1 MRWEQSDRKPISDM
15 ALIRAFMEITPKR
28 FAYSGKNVYLCTFI
42 LDFQTDMTDMKY
54 NWTFANVGGT
64 TRVKIQSG
72 EDIRHLGELDQKM
85 WTVLSCPTTGLEI
98 NEESLQLI
106 DTDGDGKLRVK
117 EVVQT
122 ADWLC
127 AVLHNPDSL
136 LAGKAEVALANIAD
150 ETLLAVAREVADGKE
165 TVTLTDVDAAI
176 AGVTIDAQAIPEAP
190 FAADVIAAYKARQAE
205 YAAYYEQ
212 EKLQQLG
219 LAAIAEDTPKPGMSE
234 ADFADMG
241 AKIAAYEA
249 GAAAANDANAK
260 ALAAARVKYVPLR
273 KLLVLSRDFY
283 RLLRNFIT
291 FEDFYDKN
299 QTVKAIFQAG
309 TLIID
314 QRACSLCVRV
324 NDMAK
329 QNAQAGL
336 SGMYLIYCGCESK
349 KLGKKMQIAAA
360 MTVGGIRNLSVG
372 KNALFYDNEGN
383 DWDAVVTK
391 IIDNPISISQAF
403 YSPYR
408 KFGAWVTDL
417 INKSAAEKDS
427 KVFSEATAKV
437 QENAGKT
444 SAEGEKPKVQAFD
457 IAKFAGIFAAIG
469 MAIGY
474 IGAFFTSV
482 IGGFAALKWWQDI
495 LAVLGIV
502 LVISGPSM
510 FLAWTKLRKRNL
522 APVLNANGW
531 AINAEVMVSVLFG
544 ATLTQQAQ
552 FPMLQLV
559 DPLAKKGIPA
569 WKKWLISIAFVL
581 VVLLG
586 LWLGNLLNWCKLPSP
601 LPCFHKEQAEEVAVT
616 PAAETP
622 AEVVVTEEGAK

>member
-1 MRWEQSDRKPISDM
+1 
-15 ALIRAFMEITPKR
+15 
-28 FAYSGKNVYLCTFI
+28 
-42 LDFQTDMTDMKY
+42 MKY

-98 NEESLQLI
+98 NEESLKLI
-106 DTDGDGKLRVK
+106 DLDGDGKLRVK
-117 EVVQT
+117 EVIQT

-127 AVLHNPDSL
+127 GVLRDPETL
-136 LAGKAEVALANIAD
+136 LAGKAEVPLANIAD
-150 ETLLAVAREVADGKE
+150 ETILAVAKQVSADGQ
-165 TVTLTDVDAAI
+165 TVTLADVETAI
-176 AGVTIDAQAIPEAP
+176 AAVSVETQPAPEAP
-190 FAADVIAAYKARQAE
+190 FEGDVIAAYKAKQAD
-205 YAAYYEQ
+205 YAAYFEQ
-212 EKLQQLG
+212 VKLQSLG
-219 LAAIAEDTPKPGMSE
+219 LATIAEDTPKPGLAE
-234 ADFADMG
+234 ADFAEMG
-241 AKIAAYEA
+241 TKIAAYEA
-249 GAAAANDANAK
+249 GVATANEANAAA
-260 ALAAARVKYVPLR
+260 LSAAQAQYQPLR
-273 KLLVLSRDFY
+273 KLLLLSRDFY

-291 FEDFYDKN
+291 FEDFYDKA
-299 QTVKAIFQAG
+299 QPKAIFQAG

-314 QRACSLCVRV
+314 QRACTLCVRV
-324 NDMAK
+324 SDMSK
-329 QNAQAGL
+329 QNLQAGA
-336 SGMYLIYCGCESK
+336 SGMYLIYCDCESK
-349 KLGKKMQIAAA
+349 KLGKKMQIVAA
-360 MTVGGIRNLSVG
+360 MTIGGIRNLTVG

-391 IIDNPISISQAF
+391 IIDNPISIGQAF
-403 YSPYR
+403 WSPYR

-427 KVFSEATAKV
+427 KVLSEATTKI
-437 QENAGKT
+437 QEGANNTPPA
-444 SAEGEKPKVQAFD
+444 GEKPKPQAFD

-469 MAIGY
+469 MAVGY

-482 IGGFAALKWWQDI
+482 IGGFAELKWWQDI

-531 AINAEVMVSVLFG
+531 AVNADVMVNVMFG
-544 ATLTQQAQ
+544 STLTQQAQ

-559 DPLAKKGIPA
+559 DPLAKKGMPA
-569 WKKWLISIAFVL
+569 WKKWIIAVASVL

-586 LWLGNLLNWCKLPSP
+586 LWGLWFANCGCKAEKVEPQVETVESA
-601 LPCFHKEQAEEVAVT
+601 ETMVIEEV
-616 PAAETP
+616 
-622 AEVVVTEEGAK
+622 TE

>member
-1 MRWEQSDRKPISDM
+1 
-15 ALIRAFMEITPKR
+15 
-28 FAYSGKNVYLCTFI
+28 
-42 LDFQTDMTDMKY
+42 MKY

-98 NEESLQLI
+98 NEESLKLI
-106 DTDGDGKLRVK
+106 DLDGDGKLRVK
-117 EVVQT
+117 EVIQT

-127 AVLHNPDSL
+127 GVLRDPETL
-136 LAGKAEVALANIAD
+136 LAGEAEVPLANIAD
-150 ETLLAVAREVADGKE
+150 ETILAVAKQVSADGQTVNLADVE
-165 TVTLTDVDAAI
+165 TAI
-176 AGVTIDAQAIPEAP
+176 AAVSVETQPAPEAP
-190 FAADVIAAYKARQAE
+190 FEGDVIAAYKAKQAD
-205 YAAYYEQ
+205 YAAYFEQ
-212 EKLQQLG
+212 AKLQSLG
-219 LAAIAEDTPKPGMSE
+219 LATIAEDTPKPGLAE
-234 ADFADMG
+234 ADFAEMG
-241 AKIAAYEA
+241 TKIAAYEA
-249 GAAAANDANAK
+249 GVATANEANAAA
-260 ALAAARVKYVPLR
+260 LSAAQAQYQPLR
-273 KLLVLSRDFY
+273 KLLLLSRDFY

-291 FEDFYDKN
+291 FEDFYDKA
-299 QTVKAIFQAG
+299 QPKAIFQAG

-314 QRACSLCVRV
+314 QRACTLCVRV
-324 NDMAK
+324 SDMPK
-329 QNAQAGL
+329 QNLQAGA
-336 SGMYLIYCGCESK
+336 SGMYLIYCDCESK
-349 KLGKKMQIAAA
+349 KLGKQMQIVAA
-360 MTVGGIRNLSVG
+360 MTIGGIRNLTVG

-391 IIDNPISISQAF
+391 IIDNPISIGQAF
-403 YSPYR
+403 WSPYR

-427 KVFSEATAKV
+427 KVFSEATNKI
-437 QENAGKT
+437 QEEANNTPPA
-444 SAEGEKPKVQAFD
+444 GEKPKPQAFD

-469 MAIGY
+469 MAVGY

-482 IGGFAALKWWQDI
+482 IGGFAELKWWQDI

-531 AINAEVMVSVLFG
+531 AINADVMVNVMFG
-544 ATLTQQAQ
+544 SALTQQAQ

-559 DPLAKKGIPA
+559 DPLAKKGMPA
-569 WKKWLISIAFVL
+569 WKKWIIVVASVL

-586 LWLGNLLNWCKLPSP
+586 LWLTNLLNWCKLPSP
-601 LPCFHKEQAEEVAVT
+601 LPCFSQEVVEQVEPVAETVESAETVVVEEVA
-616 PAAETP
+616 E
-622 AEVVVTEEGAK
+622 

>member
-1 MRWEQSDRKPISDM
+1 
-15 ALIRAFMEITPKR
+15 
-28 FAYSGKNVYLCTFI
+28 
-42 LDFQTDMTDMKY
+42 MKY

-64 TRVKIQSG
+64 TRVKIQSS

-98 NEESLQLI
+98 NEESLKLI
-106 DTDGDGKLRVK
+106 DLDGDGKLRVK
-117 EVVQT
+117 EVIQT

-127 AVLHNPDSL
+127 GVLRDPETL
-136 LAGKAEVALANIAD
+136 LAGKAEVPLANIAD
-150 ETLLAVAREVADGKE
+150 ETILAVAKQVSADGQ
-165 TVTLTDVDAAI
+165 TVTLADVETAI
-176 AGVTIDAQAIPEAP
+176 AAVSVETQPAPEAP
-190 FAADVIAAYKARQAE
+190 FEGDVIAAYKAKQAD
-205 YAAYYEQ
+205 YAAYFEQ
-212 EKLQQLG
+212 AKLQSLG
-219 LAAIAEDTPKPGMSE
+219 LATIAEDTPKPGLAE
-234 ADFADMG
+234 ADFAEMG
-241 AKIAAYEA
+241 TKIAAYEA
-249 GAAAANDANAK
+249 GVATANEANAAA
-260 ALAAARVKYVPLR
+260 LSAAQAQYQPLR
-273 KLLVLSRDFY
+273 KLLLLSRDFY

-291 FEDFYDKN
+291 FEDFYDKA
-299 QTVKAIFQAG
+299 QPKAIFQAG

-314 QRACSLCVRV
+314 QRACALCVRV
-324 NDMAK
+324 SDMSK
-329 QNAQAGL
+329 QNLQAGA
-336 SGMYLIYCGCESK
+336 SGMYLIYCDCESK
-349 KLGKKMQIAAA
+349 KLGKQMQIVAV
-360 MTVGGIRNLSVG
+360 MTIGGIRNLTVG

-391 IIDNPISISQAF
+391 IIDNPISIGQAF
-403 YSPYR
+403 WSPYR

-427 KVFSEATAKV
+427 KVFSEATNKV
-437 QENAGKT
+437 QEKK
-444 SAEGEKPKVQAFD
+444 AEMSPLDKKKMETFD

-482 IGGFAALKWWQDI
+482 IGGFAELKWWQDI

-531 AINAEVMVSVLFG
+531 AVNADVMVNVMFG
-544 ATLTQQAQ
+544 SALTQQAQ

-559 DPLAKKGIPA
+559 DPLAKKGMPA
-569 WKKWLISIAFVL
+569 WKKWIIVVASAL

-586 LWLGNLLNWCKLPSP
+586 LWLANLLNWCKLPSP
-601 LPCFHKEQAEEVAVT
+601 LPCFSQEVVEQVEPVVETVESAETVVVEEVA
-616 PAAETP
+616 E
-622 AEVVVTEEGAK
+622 